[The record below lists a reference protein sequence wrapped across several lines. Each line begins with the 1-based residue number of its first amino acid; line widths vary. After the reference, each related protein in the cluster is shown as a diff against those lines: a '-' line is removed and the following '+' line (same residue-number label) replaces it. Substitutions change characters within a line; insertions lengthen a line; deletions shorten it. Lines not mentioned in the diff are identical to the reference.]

1 MHCNGMSTRIKLAF
15 SASRAYHSSS
25 YFGQSTKCTFILCGR
40 FGKKVIQAVSVFSCC
55 DLTWQIM
62 ATFCRNKN
70 GAFTS
75 FSYHVFNP
83 RALIFGIITYSLNT
97 LGELSIRHK
106 SPQTHVA
113 KLATTDTFW
122 HWLSSPD
129 TTTDNHCTVLSGG
142 MFECC
147 ASLGCSILTYG
158 GIWVRPGLET
168 SRTPNRHNPADTSLW
183 KPLVCPCFAI

>member
-1 MHCNGMSTRIKLAF
+1 MYCNGVSRRIKLAF
-15 SASRAYHSSS
+15 SAYRAYHSSS

-70 GAFTS
+70 GAFNHFHITCLTQGPS
-75 FSYHVFNP
+75 FLAVSLGP
-83 RALIFGIITYSLNT
+83 LNT
-97 LGELSIRHK
+97 LGELSLRHK

-113 KLATTDTFW
+113 KLATTDTSW

-147 ASLGCSILTYG
+147 ASLGCSNLWWYG
-158 GIWVRPGLET
+158 CVLAWRPSGHPT
-168 SRTPNRHNPADTSLW
+168 DTIHPADTSLW